1 MAWQCDPQVTVDAN
15 GQEQVTGFGV
25 FHDRQGVLDN
35 QGQVLGME
43 DDYVEFED
51 GSIHHRFENI
61 EFDEEEEL
69 IYDDDD
75 SEYIAALHELNPELM
90 DAVEWSKEAFTEEE
104 AAWYNECID
113 EEGLDGVN
121 EAIEYLLDRYNYYVD
136 NLVLEPEDFPD
147 VDEFEEEYYEEE
159 EEYETES
166 EWDSITEEQEEQL
179 EAVTSELLELEPNPE
194 VADEWQEVCV
204 AAAESGDE
212 TLASVAAAIR
222 SVHESSMT
230 QEEAINYVLSNYP
243 PDEVER
249 VWNYLNS

>member
-1 MAWQCDPQVTVDAN
+1 MAWQCDPQITVDAT

-25 FHDRQGVLDN
+25 SHDRQGVLDS

-51 GSIHHRFENI
+51 GSIHHRFEDI
-61 EFDEEEEL
+61 EFDEEEEYA
-69 IYDDDD
+69 YDADD
-75 SEYIAALHELNPELM
+75 SEYISALYDLNPELA
-90 DAVEWSKEAFTEEE
+90 DAVDWSHENLTPDEADY
-104 AAWYNECID
+104 YNELIESPD
-113 EEGLDGVN
+113 LDDLNEGI
-121 EAIEYLLDRYNYYVD
+121 AFLLDKYQDYVD

-147 VDEFEEEYYEEE
+147 EDEYYEDE

-166 EWDSITEEQEEQL
+166 EWENITEEQVEQL
-179 EAVTSELLELEPNPE
+179 EAVTSELLEMEPNPE

-204 AAAESGDE
+204 SAAESGDE